1 MTVSYA
7 SASFFG
13 CTAEISEKT
22 GQKEQ
27 TIEKEDIAW
36 KGGSCMNDPE
46 MRRRELLR
54 QTKRLYDERKDIPAV
69 HPRYGRIYH
78 ELYHKEAGQQ
88 DQTGGSFYLRLVIG
102 ILCFISFVYMDQSN
116 AGVAEVNSTSIVD
129 QIEKDIDMD
138 TVIEVWQN
146 L

>member
-1 MTVSYA
+1 
-7 SASFFG
+7 
-13 CTAEISEKT
+13 
-22 GQKEQ
+22 
-27 TIEKEDIAW
+27 
-36 KGGSCMNDPE
+36 MNDPE

-102 ILCFISFVYMDQSN
+102 ILCLISFVYMDQSN

-138 TVIEVWQN
+138 TVIEVWKN

>member
-1 MTVSYA
+1 MLLLLFWLHS
-7 SASFFG
+7 G
-13 CTAEISEKT
+13 NLRKDGAEGTDYRKRRYRLE
-22 GQKEQ
+22 
-27 TIEKEDIAW
+27 
-36 KGGSCMNDPE
+36 GGACMNDPE

>member
-1 MTVSYA
+1 
-7 SASFFG
+7 
-13 CTAEISEKT
+13 
-22 GQKEQ
+22 
-27 TIEKEDIAW
+27 
-36 KGGSCMNDPE
+36 MNDPE

-116 AGVAEVNSTSIVD
+116 AGVAEVEVPICPRGVAPVKLSTTLWPLLQPQVPSVRTHTLSP
-129 QIEKDIDMD
+129 DMA
-138 TVIEVWQN
+138 VG
-146 L
+146 